1 MTVSQLNRLNYLN
14 VAAMLLASCLAI
26 CIPFELVLLSYAILG
41 PAHYV
46 TEISWL
52 SGKQF
57 FTLKKYD
64 YIPLVAVV
72 VICLIFRLPLVKLV
86 YYTFGLSI
94 ILQSV
99 NSDKLRAL
107 AFILLVAAGNL
118 LLGNNWGRIIF
129 GVYIPTL
136 IHVYVFTGAFL
147 LFGALKG
154 KVASGYV
161 GVFLFLLCPVLLCVL
176 FTSVNTHPTPWAINN
191 YGHFGRLNRISLHNQ
206 SLNLFTNKASILLT
220 RVIAFAYTY
229 HYINWFTKTEVIG
242 WHRISITRVVII
254 GTIWAASVAIYFYD
268 YRLGLTWL
276 FILSLGHVILEFP
289 LNQRSF
295 IGIGRELKRRVAG

>member
-14 VAAMLLASCLAI
+14 VVAMLLASCLAI
-26 CIPFELVLLSYAILG
+26 VIPFELVLLSYAILG
-41 PAHYV
+41 PAHYL

-64 YIPLVAVV
+64 YVPILVVV
-72 VICLIFRLPLVKLV
+72 VICLIFRMPTVKLI
-86 YYTFGLSI
+86 YYTFGLSV
-94 ILQSV
+94 ILQLI
-99 NSDKLRAL
+99 NNYRLRGL
-107 AFILLVAAGNL
+107 AFILLIAAGNL
-118 LLGNNWGRIIF
+118 LLGNNFWRTIF

-147 LFGALKG
+147 LYGALKSRIT
-154 KVASGYV
+154 SGYV
-161 GVFLFLLCPVLLCVL
+161 AVFFFLLCPALLCIL
-176 FTSVNTHPTPWAINN
+176 FTSVNASPTLWAISN
-191 YGHFGRLNRISLHNQ
+191 YGHFGRLNKISLRDQ
-206 SLNLFTNKASILLT
+206 SLNIFTDRGSIVLT

-229 HYINWFTKTEVIG
+229 HYINWFTKTEMIG
-242 WHRISITRVVII
+242 WHRISITRAVII
-254 GTIWAASVAIYFYD
+254 GAIWTASVAVYFYH
-268 YRLGLTWL
+268 YRLGLSWL

-295 IGIGRELKRRVAG
+295 VGIGKELRRRVAG

>member
-14 VAAMLLASCLAI
+14 IAAMLLASFLAI
-26 CIPFELVLLSYAILG
+26 VVPFELVLLSYAILG
-41 PAHYV
+41 PAHYL

-64 YIPLVAVV
+64 YLPVLAVI
-72 VICLIFRLPLVKLV
+72 VICFIFRLPFVKIV

-94 ILQSV
+94 ILQTI
-99 NSDKLRAL
+99 NGNQLRAV
-107 AFILLVAAGNL
+107 AFILLVAAGNV
-118 LLGNNWGRIIF
+118 LLGNNFWRTIF

-147 LFGALKG
+147 LFGALKN
-154 KVASGYV
+154 KVTSGYV
-161 GVFLFLLCPVLLCVL
+161 AVFFFLLCPVLLCVL
-176 FTSVNTHPTPWAINN
+176 FTSVNTHPTPWAMSN
-191 YGHFGRLNRISLHNQ
+191 YGHFGRLNKISLRNQ
-206 SLNLFTNKASILLT
+206 SLSIFTDRASILFT

-229 HYINWFTKTEVIG
+229 HYINWFTKTEMIG
-242 WHRISITRVVII
+242 WHRISIPRVVII
-254 GTIWAASVAIYFYD
+254 GAVWIASIALYFYD
-268 YRLGLTWL
+268 YRLGLSWL
-276 FILSLGHVILEFP
+276 FILSFGHVVLEFP

-295 IGIGRELKRRVAG
+295 IGIGRELKRRVTG